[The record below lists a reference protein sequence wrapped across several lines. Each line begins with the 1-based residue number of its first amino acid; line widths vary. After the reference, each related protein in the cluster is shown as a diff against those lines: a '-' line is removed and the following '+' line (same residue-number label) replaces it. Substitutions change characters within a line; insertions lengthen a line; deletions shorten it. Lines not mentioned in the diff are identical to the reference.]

1 MQTQT
6 FPRWV
11 DVLFTRLTVR
21 YGDAWIRKWDGV
33 DPNAIKTDW
42 QETLQTVFDKNP
54 HAIAYG
60 LQHLP
65 ADFPPNVDQFLRLC
79 LQKPTEHVALPA
91 PVSKSSKGFA
101 EAILARIKAAQDDS
115 GLPMGEQCARR
126 LEAKIAAGQKLS
138 FPQRAQLEAIRR
150 MGSQGYNAAD
160 VAQELDD
167 LKRAMSAKVAAYE
180 SAA

>member
-1 MQTQT
+1 MVEQAKA
-6 FPRWV
+6 PEWIEA
-11 DVLFTRLTVR
+11 LFSRLMVN
-21 YGDAWIRKWDGV
+21 YGQEWRTMWAGI
-33 DPNAIKTDW
+33 DPLAVQRDWYGKLWRIHEKSPKAIKHALENLPERVPTA
-42 QETLQTVFDKNP
+42 DKFR
-54 HAIAYG
+54 A
-60 LQHLP
+60 
-65 ADFPPNVDQFLRLC
+65 LC
-79 LQKPTEHVALPA
+79 LTAPSENLALPA
-91 PVSKSSKGFA
+91 PVSKPSKGFA

-160 VAQELDD
+160 VAQELDE
-167 LKRAMSAKVAAYE
+167 LKRVMAAKVAAYE